1 MRDPRTRSAHS
12 ASGPTRPPV
21 SPPVADRV
29 RRAGSLLILLAASGC
44 STAIDSQP
52 ARTLEA
58 GEFLRAEG
66 ESKSAFPLDAA
77 AEAAGPVETVVE
89 TETVAIDG
97 RTYTEGTEEIIGPDG
112 VDEQEYTIAIDVPV
126 GVPYP
131 IESLVGQI
139 NGRPVYAEEFLLPL
153 EDRILRIVAENSLA
167 DAVRSVDALVMQRFR
182 EFVDS
187 ELIIAEAESKLDSQ
201 QQQGVFAWLKSV
213 QEDTIA
219 DRGGTR
225 DTASASI
232 EEEFG
237 VSFDEFM
244 MQRRSLALASDL
256 LRKRVQPRAIV
267 SWRDIEQA
275 YRRNYA
281 TFNPPPTL
289 RIGRI
294 RFSTR
299 REAEKIEQAE
309 ALIAEG
315 ADFAAVCA
323 AMEVPEGGAWLEL
336 ELPSDGIAGTSLTKA
351 VKSRLEG
358 LEPGELSEPW
368 RQTAFI
374 SWFAVTGIEK
384 QPGRSIYD
392 PSVQFGLESELS
404 NMRLVQEQE
413 RYLNTLKDRWVSS
426 DIEEMRRRLLAIARL
441 RYLTP

>member
-1 MRDPRTRSAHS
+1 MRPIPAGCRS
-12 ASGPTRPPV
+12 GGLMLV
-21 SPPVADRV
+21 
-29 RRAGSLLILLAASGC
+29 LLAIMGC
-44 STAIDSQP
+44 STAIDSKP
-52 ARTLEA
+52 VRALEA
-58 GEFLRAEG
+58 DEFVRVDG
-66 ESKSAFPLDAA
+66 ESKSSFPLDAA
-77 AEAAGPVETVVE
+77 AEAAGPIETVREVETVE
-89 TETVAIDG
+89 IDG
-97 RTYTEGTEEIIGPDG
+97 RSYTEATEEVIGPDG
-112 VDEQEYTIAIDVPV
+112 LDEEDLSIAVDVPV

-139 NGRPVYAEEFLLPL
+139 NGRPVYAEEFLFPL
-153 EDRILRIVAENSLA
+153 EDRILRIVAESPLP
-167 DAVRSVDALVMQRFR
+167 DAIRSVDALVVQRFR

-201 QQQGVFAWLKSV
+201 QQQGVLAWLKSV

-244 MQRRSLALASDL
+244 VQRRSIALASDL

-294 RFSTR
+294 RFSTK
-299 REAEKIEQAE
+299 REAEKVEQAK
-309 ALIAEG
+309 ALIAGG

-323 AMEVPEGGAWLEL
+323 AMEIPDDGAWLDL
-336 ELPSDGIAGTSLTKA
+336 ELPSDGIAGTTLTKA

-358 LEPGELSEPW
+358 LETGELSEPW
-368 RQTAFI
+368 VQTAFI

-392 PSVQFGLESELS
+392 PSVQFGLEGELS
-404 NMRLVQEQE
+404 NMRMVQEQD
-413 RYLNTLKDRWVSS
+413 RYLSTLKDRWVSG
-426 DIEEMRRRLLAIARL
+426 DIDEMRRRLLTIARL
-441 RYLTP
+441 RYFSK

>member
-1 MRDPRTRSAHS
+1 MVVLL
-12 ASGPTRPPV
+12 G
-21 SPPVADRV
+21 VA
-29 RRAGSLLILLAASGC
+29 GC
-44 STAIDSQP
+44 STAIDSKP
-52 ARTLEA
+52 ARTLSA
-58 GEFLRAEG
+58 DEFIRTDG
-66 ESKSAFPLDAA
+66 ESKSTFPLDAA
-77 AEAAGPVETVVE
+77 AEADGPIETVRE
-89 TETVAIDG
+89 SETVEIDG
-97 RTYTEGTEEIIGPDG
+97 RSYTEGTEEIIGPDG
-112 VDEQEYTIAIDVPV
+112 VDEEAYSIAIDVPV

-153 EDRILRIVAENSLA
+153 EDRILRIVAEAPLA
-167 DAVRSVDALVMQRFR
+167 EAVRSVDALVMQRFR

-201 QQQGVFAWLKSV
+201 QQQGVLAWLKSV

-244 MQRRSLALASDL
+244 LQRRSLALASDL

-294 RFSTR
+294 RFSTK
-299 REAEKIEQAE
+299 REVEKVEQAK
-309 ALIAEG
+309 ALIAGG
-315 ADFAAVCA
+315 ADFSAVCA
-323 AMEVPEGGAWLEL
+323 AMEIPDGGAWLDL
-336 ELPSDGIAGTSLTKA
+336 ELPADGIAGTSLTKA

-358 LEPGELSEPW
+358 LEIGELSEPW
-368 RQTAFI
+368 VQTAFI

-413 RYLNTLKDRWVSS
+413 RYLGTLKDRWVSS
-426 DIEEMRRRLLAIARL
+426 DIDDMRRRILAIARL
-441 RYLTP
+441 RYFSG

>member
-1 MRDPRTRSAHS
+1 MKDLRTPAANPASEPSA
-12 ASGPTRPPV
+12 T
-21 SPPVADRV
+21 PVAVWPRI
-29 RRAGSLLILLAASGC
+29 AGSTVVLLAALGC
-44 STAIDSQP
+44 STAIDSKP
-52 ARTLEA
+52 VRTLEA
-58 GEFLRAEG
+58 AEFIRTDG
-66 ESKSAFPLDAA
+66 ESKSTFPLDAA
-77 AEAAGPVETVVE
+77 AEASGPVETVDE
-89 TETVAIDG
+89 TETVEIDG
-97 RTYTEGTEEIIGPDG
+97 RSYTEGTEEIVGRDG
-112 VDEQEYTIAIDVPV
+112 VDEDEFRIAVDVPV

-153 EDRILRIVAENSLA
+153 EDRILRIVAESPLA
-167 DAVRSVDALVMQRFR
+167 EAVRSVDALVMQRFR

-201 QQQGVFAWLKSV
+201 QQQGVLAWLKSV

-244 MQRRSLALASDL
+244 LERRSLALASDL

-281 TFNPPPTL
+281 TFNPSPTL
-289 RIGRI
+289 QIGRI
-294 RFSTR
+294 RFSTK
-299 REAEKIEQAE
+299 RETEKVEQAKS
-309 ALIAEG
+309 LIADG
-315 ADFAAVCA
+315 ADFAAVCT
-323 AMEVPEGGAWLEL
+323 AMEIPEDGAWLDL

-358 LEPGELSEPW
+358 LETGELSEPW
-368 RQTAFI
+368 VQTAFI
-374 SWFAVTGIEK
+374 SWFAVTGVEK

-404 NMRLVQEQE
+404 NLRLVQEQE
-413 RYLNTLKDRWVSS
+413 RYLSTLKDRWVSG
-426 DIEEMRRRLLAIARL
+426 DIDEMLRRLLTIARL
-441 RYLTP
+441 RYLVQ